1 MEIRIWG
8 YELREMIKDHVE
20 ITYGLDLSGKDLDIQ
35 ELNFIY
41 TEREIVHKKHA
52 NGKVKKDK
60 NGCWLIDEDKTKYV
74 TKYAGLNDDAEL
86 CMIVY

>member
-1 MEIRIWG
+1 MEIKIWG
-8 YELREMIKDHVE
+8 DEIREMIKSHIE

-35 ELNFIY
+35 ELTFEY
-41 TEREIVHKKHA
+41 TEREVVHKKHA
-52 NGKVKKDK
+52 SGKVKKDK

-86 CMIVY
+86 SMIVY